1 MCYDFG
7 KMELW
12 NFCGVTILV
21 ALTVISV
28 YCDWFQNLCISDLTR
43 NEEIEQT
50 DLWIMGTK

>member
-1 MCYDFG
+1 
-7 KMELW
+7 MELW